1 MEYQDILWRI
11 AKEIE
16 IDDPHFEFVIGLLSY
31 CLHNNGLTK
40 AQARIADKYF
50 EKYKYLFEEIDDD
63 SK

>member
-31 CLHNNGLTK
+31 CLHNNGLTE

-50 EKYKYLFEEIDDD
+50 EKYKFLFKEIDDD